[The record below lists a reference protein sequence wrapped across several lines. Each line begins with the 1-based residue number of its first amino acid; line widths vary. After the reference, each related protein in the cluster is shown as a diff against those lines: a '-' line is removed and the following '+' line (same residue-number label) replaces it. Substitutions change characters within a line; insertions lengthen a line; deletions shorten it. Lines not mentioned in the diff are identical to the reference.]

1 MIRVKRVYD
10 PPEEGD
16 GYRILVDRLWPRG
29 LTKEQAALD
38 LWLKTVAPSDE
49 LRHWIHQDPEKWPEF
64 CRRYSAELDT
74 HPNAVAFLRQKSKD
88 GWVTLLYA
96 SRDER
101 HNNAVALAKYLGG

>member
-16 GYRILVDRLWPRG
+16 GFRVLVDRLWPRG
-29 LTKEQAALD
+29 LTKEEAALD

-49 LRHWIHQDPEKWPEF
+49 LRRWFHHEPEKWPDF
-64 CRRYSAELDT
+64 CRRYHAELDE

-96 SRDER
+96 ARDER
-101 HNNAVALAKYLGG
+101 QNNAVVLAKYLGG

>member
-29 LTKEQAALD
+29 LTKEAAALD

-49 LRHWIHQDPEKWPEF
+49 LRRWTHQDPEKWTEF
-64 CRRYSAELDT
+64 CRRYNAELDT

-96 SRDER
+96 HRDER
-101 HNNAVALAKYLGG
+101 HNNAVALAHYLGG

>member
-10 PPEEGD
+10 PPDEGD

-29 LTKEQAALD
+29 LTKEAAALD
-38 LWLKTVAPSDE
+38 MWLKTVAPSDE
-49 LRHWIHQDPEKWPEF
+49 LRRWTHQDPEQWTEF
-64 CRRYSAELDT
+64 CSRYNAELDT

-96 SRDER
+96 HRDER
-101 HNNAVALAKYLGG
+101 HNNAVALARYLGA

>member
-10 PPEEGD
+10 PPDEGD

-29 LTKEQAALD
+29 LTKEAAALD
-38 LWLKTVAPSDE
+38 LWLKTE
-49 LRHWIHQDPEKWPEF
+49 LRRWTHQDPEKWTEF
-64 CRRYSAELDT
+64 CSRYNAELDT

-96 SRDER
+96 HRDER
-101 HNNAVALAKYLGG
+101 HNNAVALASYLRG

>member
-10 PPEEGD
+10 PPEDGD

-29 LTKEQAALD
+29 LTKEEAALD

-49 LRHWIHQDPEKWPEF
+49 LRRWSGHDPEKWVEF
-64 CRRYSAELDT
+64 CRRYHAELDA
-74 HPNAVAFLRQKSKD
+74 HPNAVAFLRQKSRD

-96 SRDER
+96 HRDER
-101 HNNAVALAKYLGG
+101 RNNAVALARYLGA

>member
-29 LTKEQAALD
+29 LTKEAAALD
-38 LWLKTVAPSDE
+38 MWLKTVAPSDE
-49 LRHWIHQDPEKWPEF
+49 LRRWTHQDPEKWTEF
-64 CRRYSAELDT
+64 CGRYNAELDT
-74 HPNAVAFLRQKSKD
+74 HPNAIAFLRQKSKD

-96 SRDER
+96 HRDER
-101 HNNAVALAKYLGG
+101 HNNAVALAAYLRS